1 MTGHL
6 NLDPEAEI
14 FLNRTVDAFLLLSGC
29 PSGKNEMSDGETGPK
44 QSLESGLAR
53 EQEAGETGSFSL
65 SPRFSDVAAVLRA
78 LAETGG
84 PTAASKSSITD
95 QGLRDLCR
103 YLVEHDPSSQLF
115 VPLAEEFCSR
125 KLWPEAVATCRRGLA
140 LHPRQ
145 FRIRV
150 LLGWALWEQGQT
162 KEAESL
168 LAEARKELEKSAV
181 IYKILA
187 RAAESRGDSVQ
198 AWRLMH
204 IYQCLQPS
212 EPRPAVEATDRAAE
226 QPSKSAASRGLP
238 LLRVLAG
245 LLNDYEAIASR
256 TVPPM
261 QIFSEADRLLL
272 ANILRARK
280 P

>member
-1 MTGHL
+1 
-6 NLDPEAEI
+6 
-14 FLNRTVDAFLLLSGC
+14 
-29 PSGKNEMSDGETGPK
+29 MSDGETGPK
-44 QSLESGLAR
+44 QSLEGSPAR
-53 EQEAGETGSFSL
+53 EQGAGETGAVSL

-84 PTAASKSSITD
+84 PTAAWKSAITD
-95 QGLRDLCR
+95 QGLRDLCG

-125 KLWPEAVATCRRGLA
+125 KLWPEAVETCRRGLA
-140 LHPRQ
+140 FHPRQ

-150 LLGWALWEQGQT
+150 LLGWALWEQGHT
-162 KEAESL
+162 EEAESL
-168 LAEARKELEKSAV
+168 LAEARRELEKSAV

-212 EPRPAVEATDRAAE
+212 EPRPAVEATDQAAARSDK
-226 QPSKSAASRGLP
+226 PAASQGLP
-238 LLRVLAG
+238 LLRLLAG
-245 LLNDYEAIASR
+245 WLNDYESAAST

-261 QIFSEADRLLL
+261 QIFSQADRLLL